1 MSEEHLTT
9 EGNVTRQA
17 AEMDL
22 YVIGDDRV
30 LKNVV
35 KHHPE
40 VEPSAFR
47 IPRELVITHAL
58 MMAAADEYLRPAGL
72 SWSKLIILLF
82 LRAMQDEGERGLT
95 PSLLSDHLAV
105 ARNTV
110 STLIGGLERQGY
122 ITRELDAEDKRR
134 FVIRL
139 TTKGYEETQKAST
152 PLLGHL
158 QHLLNPLDETQRQDL
173 MNGLMLLQKILLQD
187 RPELSNR
194 LNTYSLERE
203 VE

>member
-1 MSEEHLTT
+1 MADEKTNTDGS
-9 EGNVTRQA
+9 VSRQA

-30 LKNVV
+30 VNSVL

-40 VEPSAFR
+40 IEPSAFR

-58 MMAAADEYLRPAGL
+58 MMAAADDYLRPEGL

-82 LRAMQDEGERGLT
+82 LRAMQDEGQRGLS

-110 STLIGGLERQGY
+110 STLIGGLEKQGY
-122 ITRELDAEDKRR
+122 ISRELDAEDKRR

-139 TTKGYEETQKAST
+139 TEAGYEATQKASDPLLSHLQNLLT
-152 PLLGHL
+152 PLSEEQRVHL
-158 QHLLNPLDETQRQDL
+158 VQGLNMLQSVLL
-173 MNGLMLLQKILLQD
+173 KS
-187 RPELSNR
+187 RPELSAR
-194 LNTYSLERE
+194 FSYTSLDEE
-203 VE
+203 TK

>member
-1 MSEEHLTT
+1 MSEDNLAM

-82 LRAMQDEGERGLT
+82 LRAMQDEGEKGLT

-122 ITRELDAEDKRR
+122 ITRELDVEDKRR

-139 TTKGYEETQKAST
+139 TPKGYEETQKASA

-158 QHLLNPLDETQRQDL
+158 QHLLNPLDEEKRRDL
-173 MNGLMLLQKILLQD
+173 MSGLMLLQKVLLQD
-187 RPELSNR
+187 RPELSSR
-194 LNTYSLERE
+194 FSYHPDGLETN
-203 VE
+203 